1 MRKTTL
7 FIAASLDG
15 YIARK
20 DGGIDWLHG
29 QDATGDDMASY
40 DAFIR
45 DIDTVVMG
53 WNTYHQVT
61 AELSRTEWPY
71 RGLTTYVM
79 THRTPPATDED
90 IHFVNQDVC
99 ELIAELKRR
108 PGKGIWICGGAGVIR
123 PLLQGRAI
131 DRLHISVIP
140 ILLGEG
146 ISLFGGVG
154 LELPLRFLRSQ
165 SYNGITDLVYEVE

>member
-29 QDATGDDMASY
+29 QDASGDDMTGY
-40 DAFIR
+40 DAFIQ

-53 WNTYHQVT
+53 WNTYHQIS
-61 AELSRTEWPY
+61 AELLPAQWPY
-71 RGLTTYVM
+71 RGLTAYVM
-79 THRTPPATDED
+79 THRIPPVTEED
-90 IHFVNQDVC
+90 IRFVNRDVC
-99 ELIAELKRR
+99 RLVEDLKRR

-123 PLLQGRAI
+123 PLLQGRLI

-140 ILLGEG
+140 ILLGDG
-146 ISLFGGVG
+146 IPLFVG
-154 LELPLRFLRSQ
+154 LERELPLHFVSSQ
-165 SYNGITDLVYEVE
+165 SYNGITDLVYEMA